1 MKKITLALVITEPG
15 HLQNGLHSL
24 LRSIPEIEIIAESQ
38 DISILSK
45 IGDEIHPDLII
56 IGACLTKEKDWI
68 AITRLKAERPKIR
81 VLVLTD
87 DVAQEK
93 RAKEAGAD
101 FSLPEGFPAAELVSL
116 IENSLVKDGW
126 VSD

>member
-38 DISILSK
+38 DISILCK
-45 IGDEIHPDLII
+45 IGDEIHPDLIV
-56 IGACLTKEKDWI
+56 IGACLIEEIDWN
-68 AITRLKAERPKIR
+68 AITKFKAKWPKIN

-87 DVAQEK
+87 DGAQEK

-101 FSLPEGFPAAELVSL
+101 FSLPKGFPAAELVCL
-116 IENSLVKDGW
+116 IENILLTDEW